1 MGRGDG
7 DRDDIVRLGKKNGPE
22 IPSYLWTITYASFSM
37 IHRL

>member
-7 DRDDIVRLGKKNGPE
+7 DRDDIVRLGKTNGPKE
-22 IPSYLWTITYASFSM
+22 PSNLWTITYASCTM